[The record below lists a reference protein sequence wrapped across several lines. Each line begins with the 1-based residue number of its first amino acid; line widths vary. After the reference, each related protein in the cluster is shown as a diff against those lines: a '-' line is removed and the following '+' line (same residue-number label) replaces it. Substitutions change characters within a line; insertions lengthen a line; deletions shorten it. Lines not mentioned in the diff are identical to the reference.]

1 MINFNRILSNLLME
15 APLGSKRDRLIRAI
29 KNRNPV
35 SFYYNG
41 KKGEVLPGRR
51 IKAEIV
57 ALGVTKKGNVAVRG
71 WVQPP
76 SVSKKGFREH
86 GWRLF
91 IINNMSGIQVYE
103 DETFETKRPWLND
116 SGDKSLT
123 AVYATS
129 DWGITSKP
137 KQVEPQR
144 PTTPTPTPQKPEIKQ
159 ELPQPKQDD
168 KPTQTPEPEIN
179 FAGQVYDELKSKIQD
194 VGGQKQITPDEFS
207 KSLDVLR
214 KKKIQDWSNRQRELG
229 ANTNP
234 GEGTRRR
241 IEKDAEVELY
251 DELKQNNVIVAL
263 SQLQESISRIRA
275 LMFF

>member
-1 MINFNRILSNLLME
+1 ME

-41 KKGEVLPGRR
+41 KRGEVLPGRR
-51 IKAEIV
+51 IKAELV
-57 ALGVTKKGNVAVRG
+57 ALGVTKKGNVVVRG

-76 SVSKKGFREH
+76 SVSKKGFSEH

-103 DETFETKRPWLND
+103 DETFDTKRTGLND

-129 DWGITSKP
+129 DWGISPKP

-144 PTTPTPTPQKPEIKQ
+144 PTAPTPTPQKPEIKK

-179 FAGQVYDELKSKIQD
+179 FAGQVYDELKTKIQD
-194 VGGQKQITPDEFS
+194 VEGQKQITPDEFS

-214 KKKIQDWSNRQRELG
+214 KKKLQDWSNRQRELG
-229 ANTNP
+229 VNTNP

-251 DELKQNNVIVAL
+251 NELKKNNIIVAP
-263 SQLQESISRIRA
+263 SQLQESISRIRT

>member
-51 IKAEIV
+51 IKAELV
-57 ALGVTKKGNVAVRG
+57 ALGVTKKGNVVVRG

-76 SVSKKGFREH
+76 SVSKKGFSKH

-103 DETFETKRPWLND
+103 DETFDIKRPELND

-129 DWGITSKP
+129 DWGVSSKP

-144 PTTPTPTPQKPEIKQ
+144 PIIPTPTPKKPEVKQ

-168 KPTQTPEPEIN
+168 KPAQTPEPEIN
-179 FAGQVYDELKSKIQD
+179 FAGQVYDELKTKIQD
-194 VGGQKQITPDEFS
+194 VEGQKQIDPNEFS

-214 KKKIQDWSNRQRELG
+214 KKKLQDWSNRQRELG
-229 ANTNP
+229 VNTNP

-241 IEKDAEVELY
+241 IEKDSEVELY
-251 DELKQNNVIVAL
+251 NELKKNNVIVASL
-263 SQLQESISRIRA
+263 QLQESINRIRT
-275 LMFF
+275 LIFF